1 MKLLIQKS
9 LFLLTFLVVSQS
21 IFADNEN
28 GRKVFKVAGFNSLEI
43 GHAFEVHIKKSNSFS
58 LVAIGD
64 SEDIQALEV
73 DIHGNTLEVGFKSSG
88 SWFNWGNKHDKIV
101 LQITM
106 PEIRLAEFSGAS
118 KVDVQ
123 GFNNEED
130 CRITVSGASK
140 LNMIDINA
148 DKLTLD
154 LSGAAKV
161 NVTGQVIK
169 LNYGASGASKLDAFD
184 LFVRDADLELSGASA
199 ASVKVQKSLK
209 VGASGASKVIY
220 RGSPNVSKDVSG
232 ASKVVREN

>member
-88 SWFNWGNKHDKIV
+88 SWFNWGSKHDKIV

-106 PEIRLAEFSGAS
+106 PEIRSAEFSGAT
-118 KVDVQ
+118 KVDIQ

-130 CRITVSGASK
+130 CTLSVSGASK
-140 LNMIDINA
+140 LNVVDINA

-154 LSGAAKV
+154 ISGAAKV
-161 NVTGQVIK
+161 HLTGHAIK
-169 LNYGASGASKLDAFD
+169 LNCGASGASKLDAFD
-184 LFVRDADLELSGASA
+184 LFVRDADLELSGASDA
-199 ASVKVQKSLK
+199 LIKVQKSLK
-209 VGASGASKVIY
+209 VEASGASKVIY